1 MVWCAQ
7 KRIDTLFKEL
17 FDKVEAF
24 WRQGVTGVEL
34 YRYAT
39 DQAEAMGWK
48 LNLDIKRATGS
59 VIFRMQ
65 FIGAAIWGTSIRRRM
80 PVCGFWKSRSSTLS
94 FRTVPSLKT
103 CSFD

>member
-1 MVWCAQ
+1 M
-7 KRIDTLFKEL
+7 FKEL

-48 LNLDIKRATGS
+48 LNLDIKGQRVS
-59 VIFRMQ
+59 DFRHAIYRGGNLGDFDQ
-65 FIGAAIWGTSIRRRM
+65 APNAGVWILEIQIKHPELPYGAFFEDLLI
-80 PVCGFWKSRSSTLS
+80 
-94 FRTVPSLKT
+94 
-103 CSFD
+103 